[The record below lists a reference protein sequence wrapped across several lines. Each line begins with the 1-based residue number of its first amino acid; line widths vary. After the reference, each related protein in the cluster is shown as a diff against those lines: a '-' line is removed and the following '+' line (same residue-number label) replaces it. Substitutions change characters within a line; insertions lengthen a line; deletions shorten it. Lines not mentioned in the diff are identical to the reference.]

1 MLLECIS
8 NFINI
13 SAMDTQMDLNY
24 FPLLTNFALQ
34 ALSDVLKS
42 HVGQEQ

>member
-1 MLLECIS
+1 MLLECIL

-13 SAMDTQMDLNY
+13 SAINTQMDLDY

-34 ALSDVLKS
+34 ALSNVLQS
-42 HVGQEQ
+42 HVGQ